1 MKIHSV
7 EASWLQVP
15 IPEEMRHTSSYGRAA
30 AFDTVLIR
38 VQTECGL
45 VGHGEGKSSVFTA
58 SDNHALVR
66 MVESEFGPFLVGK
79 DPRAISRLWD
89 EMYNGTRAEFA
100 VQHGRAFPVLGR
112 RGISL
117 AAISGIDI
125 ACWDILG
132 QSLGVPIWQLLGGK
146 RRDRMPAYASGGW
159 AGADKIGAQL
169 LGYCERGGFKAV
181 KMRIGVADGGV
192 AASVRRV
199 QAAREALGP
208 KIEIMCDAHGTM
220 NVPEAKR
227 FCRLVADCDISW
239 LEEPV
244 GPDNKRGM
252 AEVRASTD
260 IAIAAGES
268 EVTRFEFRDLILAG
282 AVDILQ
288 PDLAIVGGITEAQR
302 IEALCS
308 AHQLRFAPHI
318 WGGAP
323 SFAAGVHV
331 AAAASSA
338 FILEYS
344 LGANPMLHEL
354 AQESFPVEDGQV
366 VIPDRPG
373 LGISMNEEFIRRYRI
388 N

>member
-1 MKIHSV
+1 MKIRSV
-7 EASWLQVP
+7 EAIWLQVP
-15 IPEEMRHTSSYGRAA
+15 IPEDRRHTSSYGRAE
-30 AFDTVLIR
+30 AFDTVLVRIA
-38 VQTECGL
+38 TECGL

-58 SDNHALVR
+58 SDNHALVQV
-66 MVESEFGPFLVGK
+66 VEKEFAPRLIGQ

-89 EMYNGTRAEFA
+89 EMYNGTRSGFA
-100 VQHGRAFPVLGR
+100 IQYGRAFPAFGR
-112 RGISL
+112 RGISM

-132 QSLGVPIWQLLGGK
+132 QSLGTPIWQLLGGK
-146 RRDRMPAYASGGW
+146 RRDTMPAYASGGW
-159 AGADKIGAQL
+159 AGAEQIGEQL
-169 LGYCERGGFKAV
+169 LDYCRRGGFKAV
-181 KMRIGVADGGV
+181 KMRVGVADGTV
-192 AASVRRV
+192 ERSVRRV
-199 QAAREALGP
+199 RAAREALGP
-208 KIEIMCDAHGTM
+208 DIDIMCDAHGTM
-220 NVPEAKR
+220 GVQEARR
-227 FCRLVADCDISW
+227 FCRLVEECNIAW

-244 GPDNKRGM
+244 GPDDKRGM
-252 AEVRASTD
+252 ALVRAGTD
-260 IAIAAGES
+260 IPIAAGES

-344 LGANPMLHEL
+344 LGANPMLHDL
-354 AQESFPVEDGQV
+354 ATESFPVVDGQV
-366 VIPDRPG
+366 AIPGRPG
-373 LGISMNEEFIRRYRI
+373 LGIGIDEQFVRRYRL